1 MASALR
7 RHVVVTGVGMVTP
20 LGSNAPTSWAALVR
34 GESGV
39 RALPNALVGTSAAG
53 GPDGLLASR
62 VGGLV
67 CPEHFDAAVRSV
79 PGADPRRMARFTL
92 LALAAAEEAVLAAGL
107 TPGVPGLGFY
117 DPDLCGT
124 AIGYHA
130 RANKITLLRST
141 RLART
146 PIIELLQARQAY

>member
-1 MASALR
+1 MANAFR

-20 LGSNAPTSWAALVR
+20 LGGNATTSWAALVR

-39 RALPNALVGTSAAG
+39 RALPAALVGTATVG
-53 GPDGLLASR
+53 GPDSMLTSR

-67 CPEHFDAAVRSV
+67 CPEYFDAAVQSL

-107 TPGVPGLGFY
+107 TPGVPGLGAY
-117 DPDLCGT
+117 DSDLCGT
-124 AIGYHA
+124 AIGYYA
-130 RANKITLLRST
+130 RTHLNCPH
-141 RLART
+141 RLARRT
-146 PIIELLQARQAY
+146 SSNGMVI